1 MRYYELLELQP
12 VDLER
17 RPSDAPRP
25 DGTSEPVLSLQH
37 LHRLKRMRMAHEAER
52 ERKRALWGLMYGQY
66 DPARRDLERREADLE
81 AHEREQHLRDV
92 EAGIHKAIADAE
104 IDEES
109 KQHLHAMAM
118 RAIKRERKRT

>member
-1 MRYYELLELQP
+1 MRFYELLEVQP

-17 RPSDAPRP
+17 QPSDAPRP
-25 DGTSEPVLSLQH
+25 DGTRESVLSLQH
-37 LHRLKRMRMAHEAER
+37 LHRLKQMRIAHEAER
-52 ERKRALWGLMYGQY
+52 ERKLALWGLMYGQ
-66 DPARRDLERREADLE
+66 DNPARRDLERREADLE
-81 AHEREQHLRDV
+81 TREHEHRLRDV

-118 RAIKRERKRT
+118 RAIKRQRKQA